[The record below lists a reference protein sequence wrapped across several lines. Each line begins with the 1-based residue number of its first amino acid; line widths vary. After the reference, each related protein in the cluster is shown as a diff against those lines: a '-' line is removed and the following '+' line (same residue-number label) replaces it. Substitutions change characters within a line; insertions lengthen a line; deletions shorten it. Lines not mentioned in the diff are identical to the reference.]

1 MKRAGMGIV
10 LIGCVGVASG
20 QVDVSHDVGTVGAPG
35 SAINAGPNAGE
46 IFSTGGGSN
55 VRTATLASLGLLPG
69 DNLDAFDRGDVWI
82 TTNGVSRFPLLFSVE
97 AGSVGQMPY
106 PAWMQVP
113 FNGADVYAIE
123 SGKTGH
129 LLAYNEPGLGF
140 LTAPAESID
149 AMTDSMVTPGQ
160 RVYFSLQQGSP
171 TLLANAWSG
180 ADVLSVVIGAPAS
193 LRRAM
198 RANDLGLIPA
208 DELDALAIFG
218 MQDGG
223 DGVVDPVPSEGAM
236 VYFSVDE
243 TSVGAIGTEVRQR
256 SLTSL
261 HHGGDVYLSGVVGAN
276 TLLYESDLQIRL
288 GAGDVLDAL
297 KLGSG
302 DPADPF
308 PMYGPGGITLLD
320 IPRKPNACPP
330 YRGGGAPI
338 GGGWV
343 EVCDSPVPTIVN
355 WQLELKMC
363 DANGNVMSIVKNGRI
378 RGAATPDPNIKAQL
392 IKDVFDSMRFPKP
405 GQTPNAI
412 PVFSKVQKNVPPVNV
427 PRPGITGEVCFA
439 VSQDVID
446 CGWNID
452 QICFSF
458 SNWTAN
464 IIPIPVL
471 GWFPDVERR
480 PMMRVDGIAKIDG
493 LLRVS
498 STDTLGPGGVD
509 QSFVV
514 PIAAGQ
520 DGGSAVLELA
530 DQINSMGGFALV
542 DSDFQMSIRD
552 LPLEPPTNSEGVS
565 GPAVYEGGAP
575 GVDGVRV
582 TMGAALARG
591 PGSPCNA
598 VDYAKP
604 YGVLDFFDI
613 SAFLQKFSDQA
624 GDADLAYDGKFDF
637 FDISLFLQLYS
648 QGCPDLDG

>member
-1 MKRAGMGIV
+1 MKRTGFGIV
-10 LIGCVGVASG
+10 LLSLVGFAG
-20 QVDVSHDVGTVGAPG
+20 AQVDVSHDFGTLGAPG
-35 SAINAGPNAGE
+35 SAVNAGPNVGD

-55 VRTATLASLGLLPG
+55 IRTAMTASMGLVLG
-69 DNLDAFDRGDVWI
+69 DNIDAFDRGDVLV
-82 TTNGVSRFPLLFSVE
+82 TANGVSRFPLLFSVE

-106 PAWMQVP
+106 PAWMQAP
-113 FNGADVYAIE
+113 FNGADVYAIR
-123 SGKTGH
+123 SGSTGH

-180 ADVLSVVIGAPAS
+180 ADVLSVVIGAPGS
-193 LRRAM
+193 IRRAI

-208 DELDALAIFG
+208 DELDGLAIFG
-218 MQDGG
+218 MEDGG
-223 DGVVDPVPSEGAM
+223 DGVVDPIPSEGAM

-261 HHGGDVYLSGVVGAN
+261 HHGGDIYLSGTLGAN

-308 PMYGPGGITLLD
+308 PMYSPGGITLLD
-320 IPRKPNACPP
+320 IPRKPVSCPP
-330 YRGGGAPI
+330 YRGGGVPI
-338 GGGWV
+338 GGAWI
-343 EVCDSPVPTIVN
+343 EVCDSPVPSVVN
-355 WQLELKMC
+355 WEIILKMC
-363 DANGNVMSIVKNGRI
+363 DANGNVMQIRKSGRI
-378 RGAATPDPNIKAQL
+378 KGKATADPDVKAQL
-392 IKDVFDSMRFPKP
+392 IKDAFESMKFPKP
-405 GQTPNAI
+405 GQVPDAI
-412 PVFSKVQKNVPPVNV
+412 PVFSILAKSVPPINV
-427 PRPGITGEVCFA
+427 PRPGISGEVCIA
-439 VSQDVID
+439 VNQDVVD

-471 GWFPDVERR
+471 GWFPDVVRW
-480 PMMRVDGIAKIDG
+480 PLMSVDGVADIDG

-498 STDTLGPGGVD
+498 ATDTLGLGGID

-514 PIAAGQ
+514 SFVAGQ
-520 DGGSAVLELA
+520 DGLSVIQDLAETINIQGGDAAVDA
-530 DQINSMGGFALV
+530 DGM
-542 DSDFQMSIRD
+542 MTIRS
-552 LPLEPPTNSEGVS
+552 LPIEPPVNTEGVS

-575 GVDGVRV
+575 GVTGLQV
-582 TMGAALARG
+582 TMGGYLARG
-591 PGSPCNA
+591 PGSPCNP
-598 VDYAKP
+598 VDYAEP

-613 SAFLQKFSDQA
+613 SAFLQKFSDQS
-624 GDADLAYDGKFDF
+624 GDADLAFDGKFDF
-637 FDISLFLQLYS
+637 FDISMFLQLYT
-648 QGCPDLDG
+648 QGCPALD